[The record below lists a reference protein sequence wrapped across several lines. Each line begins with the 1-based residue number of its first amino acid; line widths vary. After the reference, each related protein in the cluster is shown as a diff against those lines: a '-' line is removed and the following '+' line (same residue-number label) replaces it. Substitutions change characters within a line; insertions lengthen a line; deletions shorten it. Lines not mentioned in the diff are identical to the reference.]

1 MNVVAAPARDRAGFS
16 WRSAAATSKGNVRGE
31 NEDAVL
37 DRPELGL
44 WVVADG
50 MGGHNAGGVASAMI
64 VEALAG
70 LPRCESP
77 SVQLNELEDRLI
89 EVNDRLYRSSLENQA
104 GMSGS
109 TLVALLALE
118 RHCLSIWAGDSR
130 AYRNREG
137 ILEQITHDHSEEQE
151 MLDIGGSTEAVSSNV
166 ITRAVGGSRDL
177 YLDIELRELRNHDR
191 YLLCSDGLYRE
202 LSDADMAHHLT
213 GNDPEGACKALMK
226 QALSGRCS
234 DNVSVIVVQFSG
246 L

>member
-1 MNVVAAPARDRAGFS
+1 MGTMAAQPQFRSAFT
-16 WRSAAATSKGNVRGE
+16 WRSFAATSKGNVRGE
-31 NEDAVL
+31 NEDAIL
-37 DRPELGL
+37 DHPDAGL

-50 MGGHNAGGVASAMI
+50 MGGHNAGGVASSMI
-64 VEALAG
+64 VESLADLERG
-70 LPRCESP
+70 ATP
-77 SVQLNELEDRLI
+77 SAQLDEVEDRLK
-89 EVNDRLYRSSLENQA
+89 EVNDRLYRGSLDSQG

-109 TLVALLALE
+109 TLVALIALE

-130 AYRNREG
+130 SYRSRDG
-137 ILEQITHDHSEEQE
+137 ALEQITRDHSEEQE
-151 MLDIGGSTEAVSSNV
+151 MRDGGSLEAVSSNV
-166 ITRAVGGSRDL
+166 ITRAVGGAKDL

-226 QALSGRCS
+226 QALSGKCS

-246 L
+246 K